1 MPHLF
6 LELLSIMS
14 NHRPFVGIAVLI
26 LSTWALSS
34 LDAGAKWLM
43 QFGLSLAVLSW
54 VRYLIHALLVLA
66 FTLPSRGTGIFKSK
80 QMTFQILRGALVLT
94 ATLTFFSALSYLPQ
108 AEATAINFLAPL
120 LVLCLAPFFLKEP
133 SRVHR
138 WIAALCGF
146 IGVLIIVRPGSGLHP
161 LGVTFGL
168 ITAGIFSL
176 QYIVTRKL
184 AEDDVMT
191 TLLWT
196 GIVGTVLS
204 TVLLF
209 FYLDDLVR
217 IMATYHWVDWTIIA
231 STGVFGTLGH
241 WLQIKAYQN
250 APASLLAPFVYLQIV
265 AATTLGWLIWRQF
278 PDALSWLGIAIVCG
292 SGVVVSVIE
301 WRNNQVTKRLLRH
314 TLEK

>member
-1 MPHLF
+1 
-6 LELLSIMS
+6 MS
-14 NHRPFVGIAVLI
+14 SHRPFIGIAVLI

-34 LDAGAKWLM
+34 LDAGGKWLM

-54 VRYLIHALLVLA
+54 VRYLVHAVLVLS
-66 FTLPSRGTGIFKSK
+66 FTLPNRGLSIFKSK
-80 QMTFQILRGALVLT
+80 QMTFQILRGALVLS
-94 ATLTFFSALSYLPQ
+94 ATMTFFSALSYLPQ

-133 SRVHR
+133 SRFHR
-138 WIAALCGF
+138 WLAALCGF
-146 IGVLIIVRPGSGLHP
+146 IGVLIIVRPSSGLHP
-161 LGVTFGL
+161 LGVMFGL
-168 ITAGIFSL
+168 ITASIFSL
-176 QYIVTRKL
+176 QFIVTRKL
-184 AEDDVMT
+184 AEDDAMT

-196 GIVGTVLS
+196 GLVGTALS

-209 FYLDDLVR
+209 FYLDDLAR
-217 IMATYHWVDWTIIA
+217 IIDTYSWVDWAILA

-292 SGVVVSVIE
+292 SGVVASVME
-301 WRNNQVTKRLLRH
+301 WRNNQAMKRLLRQAI
-314 TLEK
+314 E

>member
-1 MPHLF
+1 
-6 LELLSIMS
+6 MS
-14 NHRPFVGIAVLI
+14 THRPFVGIAALI

-34 LDAGAKWLM
+34 LDAGGKWLM
-43 QFGLSLAVLSW
+43 QFGLPLVVLSW

-66 FTLPSRGTGIFKSK
+66 FTLPGRGLSIFKSK
-80 QMTFQILRGALVLT
+80 QMKFQVLRGAAVLT
-94 ATLTFFSALSYLPQ
+94 ATMTFFSALSYLPQ

-120 LVLCLAPFFLKEP
+120 LVLCMAPFVLKEP
-133 SRVHR
+133 SRIFR
-138 WIAALCGF
+138 WVAAFCGF

-161 LGVTFGL
+161 LGVMFGL
-168 ITAGIFSL
+168 MTAGIFSL
-176 QYIVTRKL
+176 QFMVTRKL
-184 AEDDVMT
+184 AEDDSMT

-196 GIVGTVLS
+196 GLIGTAIS
-204 TVLLF
+204 TVLVL

-217 IMATYHWVDWTIIA
+217 ILAEYQWQDWLVLA

-265 AATTLGWLIWRQF
+265 AAASIAWVIWRQF

-292 SGVVVSVIE
+292 SGVAASVLE
-301 WRNNQVTKRLLRH
+301 WRHNQTTKRLLRQR
-314 TLEK
+314 LQ

>member
-1 MPHLF
+1 
-6 LELLSIMS
+6 
-14 NHRPFVGIAVLI
+14 
-26 LSTWALSS
+26 
-34 LDAGAKWLM
+34 
-43 QFGLSLAVLSW
+43 
-54 VRYLIHALLVLA
+54 
-66 FTLPSRGTGIFKSK
+66 FKSK
-80 QMTFQILRGALVLT
+80 QMKFQILRGALVLT
-94 ATLTFFSALSYLPQ
+94 ATLTFFSALRYLPQ

-133 SRVHR
+133 SRIHR
-138 WIAALCGF
+138 WVAAFCGF
-146 IGVLIIVRPGSGLHP
+146 IGVLIIVRPDSGLHP

-176 QYIVTRKL
+176 QFIVTRKL
-184 AEDDVMT
+184 AEDDAMT

-209 FYLDDLVR
+209 FFLDDLIR
-217 IMATYHWVDWTIIA
+217 IIATYNWLDWLILA
-231 STGVFGTLGH
+231 STGMFGTLGH

-265 AATTLGWLIWRQF
+265 AATALGWLIWRQF
-278 PDALSWLGIAIVCG
+278 PDSLSWLGIAIVCG

-301 WRNNQVTKRLLRH
+301 WRNNQVMKRLLRQA
-314 TLEK
+314 LE

>member
-6 LELLSIMS
+6 LELLSTMS
-14 NHRPFVGIAVLI
+14 NQRPFVGIAVLI

-54 VRYLIHALLVLA
+54 VRYLIHALLVLV
-66 FTLPSRGTGIFKSK
+66 FTLPTRGTGIFKSK
-80 QMTFQILRGALVLT
+80 QMKFQILRGALVLT
-94 ATLTFFSALSYLPQ
+94 ATLTFFSALRYLPQ

-133 SRVHR
+133 SRIHR
-138 WIAALCGF
+138 WVAAFCGF

-176 QYIVTRKL
+176 QFIVTRKL
-184 AEDDVMT
+184 AEDDAMT

-209 FYLDDLVR
+209 FFLDDLIR
-217 IMATYHWVDWTIIA
+217 IIATYNWLDWLILA
-231 STGVFGTLGH
+231 STGMFGTLGH

-265 AATTLGWLIWRQF
+265 AATALGWLIWRQF
-278 PDALSWLGIAIVCG
+278 PDSLSWLGIAIVCG

-301 WRNNQVTKRLLRH
+301 WRNNQVMKRLLRQA
-314 TLEK
+314 LE